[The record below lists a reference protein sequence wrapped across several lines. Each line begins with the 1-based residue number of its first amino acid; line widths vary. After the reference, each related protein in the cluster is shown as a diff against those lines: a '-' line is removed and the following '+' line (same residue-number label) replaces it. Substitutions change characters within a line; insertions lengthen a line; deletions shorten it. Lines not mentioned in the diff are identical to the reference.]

1 MLWKETTLEGER
13 WMITMKYHTILFDL
27 DGTVTNPEE
36 GITKSF
42 AYALEY
48 MGIHVEELTELRKVI
63 GPPLLQSFDEFY
75 HFTKEQAL
83 EATAKY
89 RERYSRKGWAENK
102 VYDGMEEALKAL
114 SEQGAKLI
122 LATSKPERFAVRIM
136 EHFDLAKY
144 FTMLCGADDYA
155 MNRSTK
161 EQVIRYA
168 LEQNGITD
176 IGDVIMVGDRKYDV
190 LGAAAVG
197 IPTVGVLYG
206 FGEEEELRTA
216 GVVHLAATPAELAE
230 YLLR

>member
-1 MLWKETTLEGER
+1 
-13 WMITMKYHTILFDL
+13 MKYQYILFDL

-42 AYALEY
+42 AYALEH
-48 MGIHVEELTELRKVI
+48 MGIHVEDRSELRKVI

-75 HFTKEQAL
+75 HFTKEQAI

-89 RERYSRKGWAENK
+89 RERYGDVGWAENE
-102 VYDGMEEALKAL
+102 VYDGVEEMLKTL
-114 SEQGAKLI
+114 SEAGAKLI
-122 LATSKPERFAVRIM
+122 LATSKPERYAVQIM
-136 EHFDLAKY
+136 EHFGLAKY

-155 MNRSTK
+155 KDRSTK

-176 IGDVIMVGDRKYDV
+176 IGEVVMVGDRKYDV
-190 LGAAAVG
+190 VGASVFG

-206 FGEEEELRTA
+206 FGDEEELKAA
-216 GVVHLAATPAELAE
+216 GAAHIVATPQELLS
-230 YLLR
+230 YLMQ

>member
-1 MLWKETTLEGER
+1 
-13 WMITMKYHTILFDL
+13 MKYQYILFDL

-42 AYALEY
+42 AYALEH
-48 MGIHVEELTELRKVI
+48 MGIHVEDRSELRKVI

-75 HFTKEQAL
+75 HFTKEQAM

-89 RERYSRKGWAENK
+89 RERYGVKGWAENE
-102 VYDGMEEALKAL
+102 VYDGVEEMLKTL
-114 SEQGAKLI
+114 SEAGAKLI
-122 LATSKPERFAVRIM
+122 LATSKPERYAVQIM
-136 EHFDLAKY
+136 EHFGLAKY

-155 MNRSTK
+155 KDRSTK

-176 IGDVIMVGDRKYDV
+176 IGEVVMVGDRKYDV
-190 LGAAAVG
+190 VGASVFG

-206 FGEEEELRTA
+206 FGDEEELKAA
-216 GVVHLAATPAELAE
+216 GAVHIVATPQELLS
-230 YLLR
+230 YLMQ

>member
-1 MLWKETTLEGER
+1 
-13 WMITMKYHTILFDL
+13 MKYQYILFDL

-42 AYALEY
+42 AYALEH
-48 MGIHVEELTELRKVI
+48 MGIHVEDRSEIRKVI

-75 HFTKEQAL
+75 HFKKEQAI

-89 RERYSRKGWAENK
+89 RERYGDVGWAENE
-102 VYDGMEEALKAL
+102 VYDGVEEMLKTL
-114 SEQGAKLI
+114 SEAGAKLI
-122 LATSKPERFAVRIM
+122 LATSKPERYAAQIM
-136 EHFDLAKY
+136 EHFGLAKY

-155 MNRSTK
+155 KDRSTK

-176 IGDVIMVGDRKYDV
+176 IGEVVMVGDRKYDV
-190 LGAAAVG
+190 VGASVFG

-206 FGEEEELRTA
+206 FGDEEELKAA
-216 GVVHLAATPAELAE
+216 GAAHIVATPQELLS
-230 YLLR
+230 YLMQ

>member
-1 MLWKETTLEGER
+1 
-13 WMITMKYHTILFDL
+13 MKYRYILFDL

-42 AYALEY
+42 AYALEH
-48 MGIHVEELTELRKVI
+48 MGIHVEDRSELRKVI

-75 HFTKEQAL
+75 HFTKEQAM

-89 RERYSRKGWAENK
+89 RERYGVKGWAENE
-102 VYDGMEEALKAL
+102 VYDGVEEMLKTL
-114 SEQGAKLI
+114 SEAGAKLI

-155 MNRSTK
+155 KDRSTK

-176 IGDVIMVGDRKYDV
+176 IGEVVMVGDRKYDV
-190 LGAAAVG
+190 VGASVFG

-206 FGEEEELRTA
+206 FGDEEELKAA
-216 GVVHLAATPAELAE
+216 GAVHIVTTPQELLS
-230 YLLR
+230 YLMQ

>member
-1 MLWKETTLEGER
+1 
-13 WMITMKYHTILFDL
+13 MKYRYILFDL

-48 MGIHVEELTELRKVI
+48 MGIHVEDRTELRKVI

-89 RERYSRKGWAENK
+89 RERYQDMGWAENE
-102 VYDGMEEALKAL
+102 VYPGMEETLKTL
-114 SEQGAKLI
+114 WEQGAKLI

-136 EHFDLAKY
+136 EHFGLSKY
-144 FTMLCGADDYA
+144 FTMLCGPVDYA
-155 MNRSTK
+155 KDRSTK
-161 EQVIRYA
+161 EQVVRYA

-176 IGDVIMVGDRKYDV
+176 IGEVIMVGDRKYDV
-190 LGAAAVG
+190 VGAAAVG
-197 IPTVGVLYG
+197 IKTIGVLYG
-206 FGEEEELRTA
+206 FGDAEELTSA
-216 GVVHLAATPAELAE
+216 GAIHLVETPQELAE
-230 YLLR
+230 YLLG